1 VTDTVFLDTNT
12 LVYFAA
18 ADAGKASRA
27 EALLLAGGI
36 ISVQVLSEL
45 TLACLRKAGMD
56 WAEVDEVLTVVRTAC
71 RIEPLTEATFDL
83 GRQLAE
89 RYQFRVYDA
98 MIVASALLAG
108 ADTLYSE
115 DMHDGLLVEDRL
127 RIRNPFSARSV
138 QEPRAARARTGKAT
152 KKADYA

>member
-1 VTDTVFLDTNT
+1 MIERVFLDTNT
-12 LVYFAA
+12 LVYFA
-18 ADAGKASRA
+18 DSDVGKAARA

-36 ISVQVLSEL
+36 VSVQVLNEL
-45 TLACLRKAGMD
+45 TLACLRKLGMN
-56 WAEVDEVLTVVRTAC
+56 WSEVDEVLRVVRTAC

-115 DMHDGLLVEDRL
+115 DMHDGLLVEERL
-127 RIRNPFSARSV
+127 RIRNPFLARSV
-138 QEPRAARARTGKAT
+138 QDTP
-152 KKADYA
+152 

>member
-1 VTDTVFLDTNT
+1 MPCTSVIERVLLDTNT
-12 LVYFAA
+12 LVYFA
-18 ADAGKASRA
+18 DSDVGKAARA

-36 ISVQVLSEL
+36 VSVQVLNEL
-45 TLACLRKAGMD
+45 TLACLRKLGMN
-56 WAEVDEVLTVVRTAC
+56 WSEVDEVLRVVRTAC

-127 RIRNPFSARSV
+127 RIRNPFLARSV
-138 QEPRAARARTGKAT
+138 QDTP
-152 KKADYA
+152 